1 MLVSHV
7 LTACP
12 LALAQETLSLSL
24 TEEKEL
30 VAKSAAER
38 EALREEI
45 QSLKREQ
52 DESRLQL
59 EHELHQVGG
68 PVGGPHMHLAV
79 PSLTQQKGQAGQL

>member
-1 MLVSHV
+1 MAHV

-12 LALAQETLSLSL
+12 FASAQETLSLSL

-30 VAKSAAER
+30 VAESAAER

-52 DESRLQL
+52 DEGRLQL
-59 EHELHQVGG
+59 EHELHQVGSR
-68 PVGGPHMHLAV
+68 GGPHTHLAV
-79 PSLTQQKGQAGQL
+79 PL